1 MENKKIKIEIRKESF
16 ATGKVKYW
24 VYFNDVCKSVSY
36 TEEEAI
42 QKFNMLVEENEPSP
56 VIEVIKSIEI

>member
-1 MENKKIKIEIRKESF
+1 MENKKIKIEIRKETF

-42 QKFNMLVEENEPSP
+42 QKFNKLVEENEPSP
-56 VIEVIKSIEI
+56 IIEVIKSIEI

>member
-36 TEEEAI
+36 TEEEAL
-42 QKFNMLVEENEPSP
+42 QKFNILVEENEPSP

>member
-1 MENKKIKIEIRKESF
+1 MENKKIKIEIRKETF

-24 VYFNDVCKSVSY
+24 VYLNDVCKSVSY

-42 QKFNMLVEENEPSP
+42 QKFNKLVEENEPSP
-56 VIEVIKSIEI
+56 VIEVIKTIEI

>member
-1 MENKKIKIEIRKESF
+1 MENKKIKIEIRRETF

-42 QKFNMLVEENEPSP
+42 QKFNKLVEENEPTP
-56 VIEVIKSIEI
+56 IIEVIKSIEI

>member
-1 MENKKIKIEIRKESF
+1 MENKKIKIEIRKETF

-24 VYFNDVCKSVSY
+24 IYLDNVCKSVSY
-36 TEEEAI
+36 TEEEAL
-42 QKFNMLVEENEPSP
+42 QQFNKLAEENEHAP

>member
-42 QKFNMLVEENEPSP
+42 QKFNILVEENEPSP

>member
-36 TEEEAI
+36 TEEEAL
-42 QKFNMLVEENEPSP
+42 QKFNILVEENEPSP
-56 VIEVIKSIEI
+56 IIEVIKSIEI

>member
-1 MENKKIKIEIRKESF
+1 MENKKIKIEIRRETFS
-16 ATGKVKYW
+16 TGKVKYW

-42 QKFNMLVEENEPSP
+42 QKFNKLVEENEPTP
-56 VIEVIKSIEI
+56 IIEVIKTIEI

>member
-1 MENKKIKIEIRKESF
+1 MENKKIKIEIRRETYS
-16 ATGKVKYW
+16 TGKVKYW

-42 QKFNMLVEENEPSP
+42 QKFNKLVEENEPTP
-56 VIEVIKSIEI
+56 IIEVIKTIEI

>member
-1 MENKKIKIEIRKESF
+1 MENKKIKIEIRKETF

-42 QKFNMLVEENEPSP
+42 QKFNILVEENEPSP

>member
-42 QKFNMLVEENEPSP
+42 QKFNILVEENEPTP
-56 VIEVIKSIEI
+56 VIEVIKTIEI

>member
-1 MENKKIKIEIRKESF
+1 MENKKIKIEIRKETF

-42 QKFNMLVEENEPSP
+42 QKFNKLIEENEPTP
-56 VIEVIKSIEI
+56 IIEVIKTIEI

>member
-24 VYFNDVCKSVSY
+24 VYLNDVCKSVSY
-36 TEEEAI
+36 TEEEAL
-42 QKFNMLVEENEPSP
+42 QQFNKLAEENETSP

>member
-1 MENKKIKIEIRKESF
+1 MENKKITIEIRKETF

-36 TEEEAI
+36 TEEEAL
-42 QKFNMLVEENEPSP
+42 QKFNILVEENEPSP

>member
-36 TEEEAI
+36 TEEEAL
-42 QKFNMLVEENEPSP
+42 QKFNILVEENEPSP
-56 VIEVIKSIEI
+56 VIEVIKTIEI